1 MTPRKKEEW
10 ITGKEAAALLTE
22 RSGHEIGQNYV
33 RFLAYKANK
42 INHRPRDGRTEEYL
56 KSDVEHIQV
65 RKHTQQKTDKQP
77 AVRLNIVPPAL
88 SLKQKPRDT

>member
-42 INHRPRDGRTEEYL
+42 ISHRPRDGRTEEYL
-56 KSDVEHIQV
+56 KSDVEGIKV
-65 RKHTQQKTDKQP
+65 REKQKTKKM
-77 AVRLNIVPPAL
+77 PAL
-88 SLKQKPRDT
+88 SLKQKEN